1 MQLKKEEMKTSE
13 KIKLALKENYS
24 DRPEVDMIRLVLE
37 KLAAGEYV
45 PKESL
50 RKSILEYVNLCE
62 QLLDKSM
69 ELAVRSHLNSEMQSK
84 VIKIYESEIDE
95 IVDMS

>member
-1 MQLKKEEMKTSE
+1 MNTSE

-24 DRPEVDMIRLVLE
+24 DRAEVDMIRLILE

-45 PKESL
+45 PKETI

-62 QLLDKSM
+62 VLLDKSM
-69 ELAVRSHLNSEMQSK
+69 ELALRAHLNSEMQSK
-84 VIKIYESEIDE
+84 VINIYENEIDE
-95 IVDMS
+95 IVNIS